1 MTDSSQPSL
10 SVEQRNALDAV
21 RERIRSADFGPPRD
35 RESLNAW
42 ASHRGHGPLGALMS
56 AVFDAGGRLPFPW
69 ERFGDASPFFEE
81 PEGDF
86 GECALVLVDGEP
98 PEVGEPQ
105 VAQRAV
111 VLRLDLDELRGR
123 AGLCILVDRVEE
135 ALIAML
141 AETVARDEADAT
153 PFSSGAP
160 PAAPAHP
167 VR

>member
-1 MTDSSQPSL
+1 VTDPSQPLL
-10 SVEQRNALDAV
+10 SVEQRSALDTV
-21 RERIRSADFGPPRD
+21 RERVRSPDFGPPRD

-56 AVFDAGGRLPFPW
+56 TVFDAGGRLPFPW
-69 ERFGDASPFFEE
+69 ELFGDASPFFEE

-86 GECALVLVDGEP
+86 GESALVLLDGEP

-123 AGLCILVDRVEE
+123 DGLCELVDRVEE
-135 ALIAML
+135 ALL
-141 AETVARDEADAT
+141 ALLTDQLPPPAT
-153 PFSSGAP
+153 PPAPISSGARP
-160 PAAPAHP
+160 EAPAHP

>member
-10 SVEQRNALDAV
+10 SVEQRSALDTV
-21 RERIRSADFGPPRD
+21 RERVRSPDFAPPRD

-56 AVFDAGGRLPFPW
+56 TVFDAGGRLPFPW

-86 GECALVLVDGEP
+86 GECALVLLDGEP
-98 PEVGEPQ
+98 PEVGELQ

-123 AGLCILVDRVEE
+123 AGLCLLVDRVEE
-135 ALIAML
+135 ALIALL
-141 AETVARDEADAT
+141 AAPAAAPETPAA
-153 PFSSGAP
+153 PLSSGAP